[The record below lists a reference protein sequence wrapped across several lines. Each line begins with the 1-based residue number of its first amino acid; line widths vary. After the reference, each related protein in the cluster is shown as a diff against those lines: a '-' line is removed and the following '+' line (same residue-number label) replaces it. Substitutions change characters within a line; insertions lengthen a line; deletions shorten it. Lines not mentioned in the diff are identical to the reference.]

1 MGITDDRRTDQDEN
15 TGADDCADAEA
26 SQVPSRQGLLEP
38 VGGMIGV
45 SKKLFDRFRA
55 EKLLDH
61 EVVRDGR
68 RSDGRRVSCLTFH
81 VPSSIAGPPACPGL
95 RIKERY
101 RVLGGA
107 ARGTE
112 KSLKQ
117 LPMQAVSLK

>member
-1 MGITDDRRTDQDEN
+1 
-15 TGADDCADAEA
+15 
-26 SQVPSRQGLLEP
+26 
-38 VGGMIGV
+38 MIGV

-68 RSDGRRVSCLTFH
+68 RSDGRRVNCLTFH
-81 VPSSIAGPPACPGL
+81 VPSSIAGLYHQPMAEDRGL
-95 RIKERY
+95 AA
-101 RVLGGA
+101 LLSG

-117 LPMQAVSLK
+117 LLSLIHISEPTRQAEISYAVFCL